1 MQRPE
6 PIEAFVALGSNLG
19 DSRAI
24 LQAAVLRLAKLS
36 RRPIRCSS
44 IWRSAP
50 VDCPSGSP
58 DFLNSVVAFEPLP
71 EETPETLLA
80 RLRQIEIEFGR
91 RPKAI
96 HNEPRPL
103 DLDLIAFG
111 REKRNAAELVLPHPR
126 AHLRAFVLVPLAEIA
141 PALMLPGQSTC
152 VAELA
157 VQIASEL
164 QRHSY

>member
-24 LQAAVLRLAKLS
+24 LHAAVLRLAKLS
-36 RRPIRCSS
+36 HRPIRGSS

-50 VDCPSGSP
+50 VDCPPGSP
-58 DFLNSVVAFEPLP
+58 DFLNSVVVFEPLL

-80 RLRQIEIEFGR
+80 KLRQIEIEFGR
-91 RPKAI
+91 QPKAI

-111 REKRNAAELVLPHPR
+111 QETRNTVELVLPHPR
-126 AHLRAFVLVPLAEIA
+126 AHVRAFVLVPLAEIA
-141 PALMLPGQSTC
+141 PALMLPGQVVGVVEL
-152 VAELA
+152 VAPHMNEVERLG
-157 VQIASEL
+157 
-164 QRHSY
+164 